1 MSSPIIQ
8 KRSLFRTLKRA
19 LSGREHDFTSG
30 SIDRAI
36 LLLSIPMIVE
46 MVMESLFAV
55 VDIYFVGRIGVNAIA
70 TVALTESVIMIIY
83 SIAMGLSMAATAL
96 VARRVGEKEYEGA
109 SRSAEQ
115 AILLAIITAA
125 FFGIIGMLFPRWILT
140 TMGGEQDLV
149 EEGYKYTMIMFG
161 GNITIMLIFLINAIF
176 RGAGDA
182 AIAMRVLIFSNV
194 INIILDPVLIFGI
207 GPFPELGL
215 EGAAIATTTG
225 RGLGVIYQVYI
236 LSGKGST
243 IKIAF
248 RKIRLIGS
256 IVRKIIT
263 IALGGI
269 GQFMIGTLSWIIM
282 VRISALFGPDVLAGY
297 AIAFRII
304 IFTILPSWGL
314 SNAAATLVGQNLG
327 AGKPNRAEA
336 SVWRCALYN
345 VIFLAAISV
354 LFFWQAEFFVRIFSQ
369 EPEVIKYGSMG
380 LRYIC
385 AGYVFFAYGMVIGQA
400 FNGAGDTK
408 TPTIL
413 NIICYWI
420 IELPL
425 AYFLGI
431 YFEIGPAGIYLAIA
445 ISVVLLAILSILVFR
460 QGKWKTVR
468 V

>member
-1 MSSPIIQ
+1 MSTHISQ

-19 LSGREHDFTSG
+19 LSGKEHDFTSG

-36 LLLSIPMIVE
+36 ILLSIPMIVE

-55 VDIYFVGRIGVNAIA
+55 VDIYFVGKISVNAIA

-96 VARRVGEKEYEGA
+96 VARRVGEKEYERA

-115 AILLAIITAA
+115 AILLAIMIAI
-125 FFGIIGMLFPRWILT
+125 FFGIIGLIFPRWILT
-140 TMGGEQDLV
+140 AMGGEPDLV
-149 EEGYKYTMIMFG
+149 EEGYRYTMIMFG

-182 AIAMRVLIFSNV
+182 AIAMRVLIISNV
-194 INIILDPVLIFGI
+194 INMILDPVLIFGI

-225 RGLGVIYQVYI
+225 RGLGVLYQIYI
-236 LSGKGST
+236 LTGKSST
-243 IKIAF
+243 LNIAF
-248 RKIRLIGS
+248 RQIRLIGS

-269 GQFMIGTLSWIIM
+269 GQFMIGTLSWILM
-282 VRISALFGPDVLAGY
+282 VRISAIFGPDVLAGY

-304 IFTILPSWGL
+304 VFTILPSWGL

-345 VIFLAAISV
+345 VVFLAAISI
-354 LFFWQAEFFVRIFSQ
+354 LFFWQAEFFVGIFSQ

-400 FNGAGDTK
+400 FNGAGDTR

-431 YFEIGPAGIYLAIA
+431 YFDIGPAGIFLAIA
-445 ISVVLLAILSILVFR
+445 ISVVLLAILSIIVFR
-460 QGKWKTVR
+460 RGKWKTVK